1 MDFLKENGNLVIISV
16 YAYVLF
22 FHIKDKDYK
31 SMLLATLIT
40 AILICQMKNNVEG
53 LENGDSELLNND
65 ELPDEP
71 EEVFIQPEE
80 VDVKPFELVN
90 RMGPY
95 DGLCLSSIEN
105 KVSHELVSN
114 DELRTYLGVQGPLQS
129 VQTDDNVLT
138 GPSLDGET
146 SDNKLAILSNN
157 KASLDCCD
165 SQYSTSTG
173 CVCLTDK
180 QKKYIKSRG
189 FNKSSA
195 DLI

>member
-1 MDFLKENGNLVIISV
+1 MDFLKENGNLVVISV

-53 LENGDSELLNND
+53 LENRDSELLNND

-189 FNKSSA
+189 FNKSST

>member
-1 MDFLKENGNLVIISV
+1 MDFLKENGNLVVISV

-65 ELPDEP
+65 GLPDEP

-95 DGLCLSSIEN
+95 DGLCLNSIEN

-189 FNKSSA
+189 FNKSST